1 MVSARVTT
9 AVSPPLLHEL
19 GLRGAGSR
27 QMDRDRQS
35 QGAERRWVSRP
46 TEEALGNEQWNGKE
60 RRSVSIMLE
69 IKGCLVPPAALLFRS
84 GPVSGREGSGL
95 HQ

>member
-9 AVSPPLLHEL
+9 VVSPPLLHEL
-19 GLRGAGSR
+19 GMRGAGST
-27 QMDRDRQS
+27 QMDRERQS
-35 QGAERRWVSRP
+35 QGGERRWVSRP
-46 TEEALGNEQWNGKE
+46 MEEALGNEQWNGKE

-69 IKGCLVPPAALLFRS
+69 IKGRLVLPAALFRS
-84 GPVSGREGSGL
+84 GPVSGREGGGL